1 MSLKVFKETATTV
14 TILKG
19 NQTSITIMRRQFLQM
34 LKIMTVTTAQ
44 IIILIVLML
53 VGAKIPILM
62 LLSIFKADLITGWD
76 GVGTIGVGTIGVGTI
91 GVGTIG
97 GGTIGVGTGDIQT
110 TTVTGI
116 LFITTDGM
124 RLIGEF
130 MAGASTRRRIEIK
143 MLLT

>member
-1 MSLKVFKETATTV
+1 
-14 TILKG
+14 
-19 NQTSITIMRRQFLQM
+19 
-34 LKIMTVTTAQ
+34 
-44 IIILIVLML
+44 ML
-53 VGAKIPILM
+53 VGAKTPILM

-97 GGTIGVGTGDIQT
+97 DGTLDGIDGVGTLDGTGDIQT
-110 TTVTGI
+110 TMVTGI

-130 MAGASTRRRIEIK
+130 MAGASTRRIEIK
-143 MLLT
+143 M